1 MIIRNISI
9 TNFQSYY
16 ETQTLEFS
24 KGLNLILGKG
34 GYQVGAAAAK
44 EVKENQNSLMPFIG
58 FSSAS
63 YTFLT

>member
-34 GYQVGAAAAK
+34 GKGKSKLFNAFYWVFFGK
-44 EVKENQNSLMPFIG
+44 LYISDIG
-58 FSSAS
+58 WR
-63 YTFLT
+63 